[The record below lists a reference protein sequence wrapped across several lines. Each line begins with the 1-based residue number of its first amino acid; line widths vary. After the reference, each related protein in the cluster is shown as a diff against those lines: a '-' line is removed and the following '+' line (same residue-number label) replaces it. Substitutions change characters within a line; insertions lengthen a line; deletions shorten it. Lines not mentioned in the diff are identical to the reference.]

1 MISGWLVD
9 NHDALEALGGLSAM
23 LGLCAVV
30 LGGLFGLYRLAHD
43 RQQVLNLL
51 ARALYYDYC
60 RMSLENPQYFLDY
73 WSKPDLSDVEQ
84 QRYVRFVLFMI
95 NGIEDIFATGADA
108 SWRTSLREDFR
119 PHVPFLKSAAFD
131 ALRPYFFQ
139 ETRDVIDS
147 VITKEKGR
155 HDA

>member
-1 MISGWLVD
+1 MSDWLVQ
-9 NHDALEALGGLSAM
+9 NHDALEALGGLSAF

-30 LGGLFGLYRLAHD
+30 FGGLFGLYRLAHD
-43 RQQVLNLL
+43 RQQALNLS

-60 RMSLENPQYFLDY
+60 RMSLGNPEYFLNY
-73 WSKPDLSDVEQ
+73 WGRSDLSDVER

-95 NGIEDIFATGADA
+95 NGIEDIFTTGADG

-119 PHVPFLKSAAFD
+119 PHVSFLQSPAFD

-139 ETRDVIDS
+139 ETRNVIDS
-147 VITKEKGR
+147 VIAEEKGR
-155 HDA
+155 LDA